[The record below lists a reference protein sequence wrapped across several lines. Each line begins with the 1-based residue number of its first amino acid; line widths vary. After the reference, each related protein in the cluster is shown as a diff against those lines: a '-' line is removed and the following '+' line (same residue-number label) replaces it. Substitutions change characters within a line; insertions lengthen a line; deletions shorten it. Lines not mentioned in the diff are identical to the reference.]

1 MNKPTTQLLLLAAV
15 VAFIGCNNSAPAP
28 TVFQERGTPAFM
40 YASNEGEI
48 RFLNIETVEGDT
60 NFVVSRATNIG
71 RNLDQF
77 GSVAVDSDFKLDW
90 SPFEDDQDPRI
101 AAVLKQQ
108 NRLHQPNLGPRG
120 RFFHQVVS
128 VSENGRLSKLS
139 YFSEAANQQRVID
152 DSVHTSGAFAK
163 SVDYINNNSFL
174 VFHLDRLDD
183 PLENDPFK
191 ALGLVLRFTV
201 ESNGAFNSEIVRS
214 FDVTNS
220 PIDSDSLGIETRP
233 FKYSRFGKISASAN
247 GEFYVLWAS
256 VPPFDFT
263 RQPYVIRE
271 NGTIVLD
278 PENFTPK
285 DFRNVPGVITNQ
297 YEPHPTRD
305 SLFAVVDY
313 STAFANGAETNGF
326 HILKLPVNSNSW
338 FDVLHTLKPNRIMN
352 TNLMAY
358 PEIWRKRSM
367 FISYSPLGDRVA
379 ILHAISSEE
388 PSLSIWF
395 PEEDKVTQ
403 FDIDPSLNI
412 NSVRKPA
419 WYAEDPSKV
428 FFTAG
433 DSVADVAN
441 IYYVDSDKNGGV
453 VNKIDWDDD
462 IEFLNVPADDALR
475 EVRELV
481 GREIPQP

>member
-1 MNKPTTQLLLLAAV
+1 MNKVIYQILLF
-15 VAFIGCNNSAPAP
+15 VAGTALISCNNSAPAP
-28 TVFQERGTPAFM
+28 TLFEERGTPAFM

-48 RFLNIETVEGDT
+48 RFLIIENEGSDINYSVT
-60 NFVVSRATNIG
+60 RVSNIG
-71 RNLDQF
+71 RNLNQF
-77 GSVAVDSDFKLDW
+77 GPVDVGSDFKLDW
-90 SPFEDDQDPRI
+90 SSFEDNENPKI
-101 AAVLKQQ
+101 VAVLKRR
-108 NRLHQPNLGPRG
+108 NMLHQPNLGPQG
-120 RFFHQVVS
+120 RFFHQIVS
-128 VSENGRLSKLS
+128 VSENRRISNLS
-139 YFSEAANQQRVID
+139 YFSEAADEQRVIN

-163 SVDYINNNSFL
+163 AVEYVDENTFL
-174 VFHLDRLDD
+174 VFHLDRLDN
-183 PLENDPFK
+183 PLENDPFR
-191 ALGLVLRFTV
+191 ALGLILRFSINSSGTF
-201 ESNGAFNSEIVRS
+201 ESETVRS
-214 FDVTNS
+214 FGVTNNT
-220 PIDSDSLGIETRP
+220 IDAVNSGEIKP
-233 FKYSRFGKISASAN
+233 FRFARTGNISASAN
-247 GEFYVLWAS
+247 GEFYVLWSS

-263 RQPYVIRE
+263 RQPFVIRQ
-271 NGTIVLD
+271 NGTIAVD
-278 PENFTPK
+278 PEDFTPK
-285 DFRNVPGVITNQ
+285 DHRNVPGIISNQ

-326 HILKLPVNSNSW
+326 HILKLPVNSNNW

-352 TNLMAY
+352 TNMMAY
-358 PEIWRKRSM
+358 PEIWKKRSM

-379 ILHAISSEE
+379 ILHAISSQA

-433 DSVADVAN
+433 DSGAGVAN
-441 IYYVDSDKNGGV
+441 IYFVDSDNDGGV
-453 VNKIDWDDD
+453 AQKLDWDDD
-462 IEFLNVPADDALR
+462 IEFINVPADDALR

-481 GREIPQP
+481 GRKIPSP